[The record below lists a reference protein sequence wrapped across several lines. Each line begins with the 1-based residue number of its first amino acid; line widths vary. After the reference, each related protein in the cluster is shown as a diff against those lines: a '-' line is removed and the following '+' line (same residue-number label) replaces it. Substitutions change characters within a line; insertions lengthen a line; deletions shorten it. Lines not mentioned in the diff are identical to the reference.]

1 MALVVGLVL
10 RLLQKGHVKVPRGLV
25 YMAVPLLAFALYVV
39 LSAAILPRVFEGD
52 VSVFPPD
59 KGIDLGNLAPL
70 APSSTNLSQAAY
82 IVFLTVFALA
92 VPLEV
97 VNFERDRGAGYYLKP
112 YLLAGCIVIFF
123 GFYQLAA
130 AYTGVPYPS
139 ELLYSNPGYAVLN
152 EQAIAGGIKRLSSTL
167 TEPSVASYYLVGVF
181 AFSLWYYLHAPRSPR
196 LRFAYLF
203 CLFSALAL
211 LLTTAT
217 TAYLAV
223 GAVLLLVATQVLLRR
238 ETARRAPRLVN
249 LAIPMVLVAVVA
261 ASLPSIAASAGAVA
275 ESALFG
281 KSGSYSFRNRTG
293 TGLHSLGVL
302 IPTWGYGVGWGSD
315 RPSGLIFSTLSNAGL
330 WGSLLLAWFGV
341 RVFRLGRRA
350 MKRARMSPKTEPE
363 SRVLTQSFALAT
375 VAMLIAGAISVPDLT
390 QVSLWLNL
398 SVLMALTVLDGKLGG
413 DGGAGVASHMSSR
426 TSIARTSG

>member
-1 MALVVGLVL
+1 MALVAGLTL
-10 RLLQKGHVKVPRGLV
+10 QLLQKGHVKVPRGLV
-25 YMAVPLLAFALYVV
+25 YMAIPLLAFALYAV
-39 LSAAILPRVFEGD
+39 LSAAILPRVFEGI

-59 KGIDLGNLAPL
+59 KGIDLENLTPL

-97 VNFERDRGAGYYLKP
+97 VNLGQNRGAGYYLKS

-130 AYTGVPYPS
+130 AYTGVPYPTG
-139 ELLYSNPGYAVLN
+139 LLYSNPGYAVLN
-152 EQAIAGGIKRLSSTL
+152 EQAIAGGVKRLSSTL

-196 LRFAYLF
+196 SWFAYLF

-223 GAVLLLVATQVLLRR
+223 GAVLLLVVTQVLFKR

-261 ASLPSIAASAGAVA
+261 ASLPGIADSVGAVA
-275 ESALFG
+275 ESALFE
-281 KSGSYSFRNRTG
+281 KSGSDSFRNRIG

-302 IPTWGYGVGWGSD
+302 VPTWGYGVGWGSD
-315 RPSGLIFSTLSNAGL
+315 RPSGLVFSTLSNAGL
-330 WGSLLLAWFGV
+330 WGSLLLAWFGA
-341 RVFRLGRRA
+341 RVFRLARRT
-350 MKRARMSPKTEPE
+350 MRQARRSTNTDPE
-363 SRVLTQSFALAT
+363 SRVLTQSFAFAV
-375 VAMLIAGAISVPDLT
+375 VAMLVAEAVSVPDLT
-390 QVSLWLNL
+390 QVSFWLNL
-398 SVLMALTVLDGKLGG
+398 SVLMALTVLNGKLDSTGE
-413 DGGAGVASHMSSR
+413 AAVASR
-426 TSIARTSG
+426 TPSQASTARTFR